1 MNIEEFRKRDFTE
14 TPDSPPHLNEGD
26 VFYRKSMPSTPW
38 ERCVCT
44 GASRY
49 PKEWLYHY
57 MPHHVINGIER
68 SRVNMHLRNNDLIRL
83 VADRSIAF
91 SVLEVRSETIAVV
104 TEMGMKIEGQ
114 LKKQLDIIISK
125 ESERILNRLQKDIV
139 EMMNTLSNIR

>member
-1 MNIEEFRKRDFTE
+1 
-14 TPDSPPHLNEGD
+14 
-26 VFYRKSMPSTPW
+26 
-38 ERCVCT
+38 
-44 GASRY
+44 
-49 PKEWLYHY
+49 